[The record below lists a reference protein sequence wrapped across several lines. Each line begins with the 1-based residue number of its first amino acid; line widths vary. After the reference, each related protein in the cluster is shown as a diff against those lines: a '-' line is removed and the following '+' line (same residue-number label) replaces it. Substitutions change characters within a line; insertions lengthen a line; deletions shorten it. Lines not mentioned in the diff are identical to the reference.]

1 MMISR
6 EKAIRLREIIE
17 LAMNAAKL
25 EDSVAIEGTPLF
37 AVWKT
42 DVHYMMGDKVQY
54 KDVLYK
60 VLTEH
65 TSQETWTPD
74 ASPSLFAK
82 VLIPDE
88 NVIPEWEQPDST
100 NPYKAGDKVIHNDKT
115 WESLVDNNVW
125 EPGTIG
131 TETLWA
137 EVTE

>member
-1 MMISR
+1 MISR

-37 AVWKT
+37 AVWKV
-42 DVHYMMGDKVQY
+42 DVHYMVGDRVQY

-100 NPYKAGDKVIHNDKT
+100 NPYMKGDKVIHNDKT
-115 WESLVDNNVW
+115 WVSNTDNNVW
-125 EPGTIG
+125 EPGVYG
-131 TETLWA
+131 WDVA
-137 EVTE
+137 E